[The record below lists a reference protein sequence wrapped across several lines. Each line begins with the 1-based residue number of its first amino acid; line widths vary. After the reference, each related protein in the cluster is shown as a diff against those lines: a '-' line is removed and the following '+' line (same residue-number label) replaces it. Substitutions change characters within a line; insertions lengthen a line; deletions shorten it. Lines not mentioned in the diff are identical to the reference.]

1 MDISSTYALNNGVK
15 IPVLGFGTWQLNYQE
30 GQKAVNQALKF
41 GYRLIDTAAYYQNE
55 AEVGEAIR
63 ASGISRSEIFVV
75 TKLWNSDHFMAKEAF
90 EKSLANLGLGY
101 IDLYLIHWP
110 VPERLESWKTLE
122 KLLGSG
128 KVKSIGVSN
137 FTIRHLEE
145 LLDSASV
152 VPAVN
157 QVEFTPFL
165 YQKDLLDYCRKKGI
179 ILEAYAPLTRGS
191 RLADPNLEEIAASH
205 KKTPAQVMLRWSV
218 QKGVIPLPRSKN
230 PARIKEN
237 ADIFDFNLTG
247 KEMNAIDS
255 FDEGLRTTWDP
266 ESMK

>member
-30 GQKAVNQALKF
+30 GKKAVGQALKS

-63 ASGISRSEIFVV
+63 ASGISRSEIFVA

-122 KLLGSG
+122 KLLGTG

-137 FTIRHLEE
+137 FTIR
-145 LLDSASV
+145 
-152 VPAVN
+152 
-157 QVEFTPFL
+157 
-165 YQKDLLDYCRKKGI
+165 
-179 ILEAYAPLTRGS
+179 
-191 RLADPNLEEIAASH
+191 
-205 KKTPAQVMLRWSV
+205 
-218 QKGVIPLPRSKN
+218 
-230 PARIKEN
+230 
-237 ADIFDFNLTG
+237 
-247 KEMNAIDS
+247 
-255 FDEGLRTTWDP
+255 
-266 ESMK
+266 